1 MIERKEGLVNQILY
15 DNTVYQ
21 DGKYHFYPAVSE
33 MFFIIEKMI
42 ESNETTK
49 MLMFTPFYECDEFM
63 VEFEEMMFYL
73 ECRENVTPEQVEA
86 FLENCW
92 EQRDVRQRCCLC
104 DIKDVETFQNALKKY
119 VEYIKRKI
127 PEITERIMK
136 EYDIKT
142 EELLCGYICFETH
155 SD

>member
-15 DNTVYQ
+15 DYTVYH
-21 DGKYHFYPAVSE
+21 DGKYRFYPSVSG

-42 ESNETTK
+42 ESNETTE
-49 MLMFTPFYECDEFM
+49 MLTFIPFYECDEFM
-63 VEFEEMMFYL
+63 VEFGEMMFYL
-73 ECRENVTPEQVEA
+73 ECRENVTPEQVEV

-92 EQRDVRQRCCLC
+92 EQKDIHERCCLC

-119 VEYIKRKI
+119 MEYIKRKI
-127 PEITERIMK
+127 PEITEWIME

-142 EELLCGYICFETH
+142 EELLRGYICFETY